1 MSSKPAHGEVYSIQH
16 YLIQSVSDLRQ
27 GTPINR
33 FPITA
38 YVFMNG
44 YGSLVEGICKW
55 VYLSNAN
62 NTTIITRL
70 ELFLHPAYPK
80 MIFFIILI
88 FAFVGIR
95 NRISNFDNNRDFG
108 RCIYNEPITSYV
120 SE

>member
-1 MSSKPAHGEVYSIQH
+1 M
-16 YLIQSVSDLRQ
+16 
-27 GTPINR
+27 PIDR
-33 FPITA
+33 FSITA

-44 YGSLVEGICKW
+44 YGSLVEGICER

-70 ELFLHPAYPK
+70 ELFLHPEYPK
-80 MIFFIILI
+80 MIIL
-88 FAFVGIR
+88 AFVGIR

-108 RCIYNEPITSYV
+108 RRIYNEPITSYM

>member
-1 MSSKPAHGEVYSIQH
+1 M
-16 YLIQSVSDLRQ
+16 
-27 GTPINR
+27 PINR

-44 YGSLVEGICKW
+44 YGSLVEGICEW

-62 NTTIITRL
+62 NTTIITCL
-70 ELFLHPAYPK
+70 ELFLHSEYPK

-95 NRISNFDNNRDFG
+95 NRISNFYNNLDFG
-108 RCIYNEPITSYV
+108 RRIYNEPITSYG